1 MQIIQGRP
9 GRQTMDQIIGQ
20 NQVFLSKTR
29 DAKFD
34 EVPLPPILP
43 GFEYSSSQ
51 LQMIQRPNRIR
62 F

>member
-20 NQVFLSKTR
+20 NQGFINKTL
-29 DAKFD
+29 DSGFD
-34 EVPLPPILP
+34 EAPLPPILP

-51 LQMIQRPNRIR
+51 LQMIQKPHRIR

>member
-29 DAKFD
+29 ESGF
-34 EVPLPPILP
+34 EETPLPPILP